1 MTGRYASAEG
11 YSLVEL
17 LLVLVAA
24 TTLISITL
32 PMTAVTTD
40 AERARHAAS
49 FVATRFRLARQ
60 QAVART
66 ASVGLV
72 FDQLN
77 GRWVV
82 RVCADANGN
91 GLRRSEVNASIDR
104 CFDGPHDL
112 ETMFPGVRVA
122 VDSWLQ
128 GPGGEPPSPDPVRF
142 GASNI
147 ASFSSSGSCTAGSL
161 FLRSAR
167 DVQYAVRIA
176 GITGR
181 TRILRYNPAAG
192 TWDEI

>member
-1 MTGRYASAEG
+1 MTGPYGSSAG
-11 YSLVEL
+11 YSLLEL
-17 LLVLVAA
+17 VLVLVAA
-24 TTLISITL
+24 TTFISVTL
-32 PMTAVTTD
+32 PMTATTTD

-60 QAVART
+60 QAVSRT

-72 FDQLN
+72 FDLVN

-82 RVCADANGN
+82 RVCADGNGN
-91 GLRRSEVNASIDR
+91 GLRRADVSAGVDPCPE
-104 CFDGPHDL
+104 GPHDL

-122 VDSWLQ
+122 VDSSLQ
-128 GPGGEPPSPDPVRF
+128 GPGGEPASSDPVRF

-147 ASFSSSGSCTAGSL
+147 ASFSPSGSCTAGSL

-167 DVQYAVRIA
+167 NVQYAVRIA
-176 GITGR
+176 GVTGR
-181 TRILRYNPAAG
+181 TRILRYNPAAA

>member
-11 YSLVEL
+11 YSLIEL
-17 LLVLVAA
+17 LLVLIAA
-24 TTLISITL
+24 TTFISITL
-32 PMTAVTTD
+32 PMTAVSTD

-91 GLRRSEVNASIDR
+91 GLRRAEVNAGIDR
-104 CFDGPHDL
+104 CLDGPHDL

-122 VDSWLQ
+122 VDSSLQ
-128 GPGGEPPSPDPVRF
+128 GPGGEPGSPDPVRF

-167 DVQYAVRIA
+167 DVQYAVRVA
-176 GITGR
+176 GVTGR
-181 TRILRYNPAAG
+181 TRILRYNAAAG

>member
-1 MTGRYASAEG
+1 MTGRSASAEG

-17 LLVLVAA
+17 LLVLIAA

-40 AERARHAAS
+40 AERTRHAAS

-91 GLRRSEVNASIDR
+91 GLRRSEVNAGIDR

-122 VDSWLQ
+122 VDSTLQ
-128 GPGGEPPSPDPVRF
+128 GPGGEPGSPDPVRF
-142 GASNI
+142 GASDI
-147 ASFSSSGSCTAGSL
+147 ASFSASGSCTAGSL

-176 GITGR
+176 GVTGR

>member
-1 MTGRYASAEG
+1 MTGRYVSAGG

-24 TTLISITL
+24 TTFISITL

-91 GLRRSEVNASIDR
+91 GLRRAEVNAGIDR
-104 CFDGPHDL
+104 CLDGPHDL
-112 ETMFPGVRVA
+112 ETMFAGVRVA
-122 VDSWLQ
+122 VDSSLQ
-128 GPGGEPPSPDPVRF
+128 GPGGEPGSPDPVRF

-167 DVQYAVRIA
+167 DVQYAVRVA
-176 GITGR
+176 GVTGR
-181 TRILRYNPAAG
+181 TRILRYNAAARA
-192 TWDEI
+192 WDEI

>member
-1 MTGRYASAEG
+1 
-11 YSLVEL
+11 
-17 LLVLVAA
+17 
-24 TTLISITL
+24 
-32 PMTAVTTD
+32 VTTD

-66 ASVGLV
+66 AAVGLV

-91 GLRRSEVNASIDR
+91 GLRRSEVNARIDR

-122 VDSWLQ
+122 VDSLLQ

-147 ASFSSSGSCTAGSL
+147 ASFSPAGSCTAGSL

-176 GITGR
+176 GVTGR
-181 TRILRYNPAAG
+181 TRVLRYNPAAG
-192 TWDEI
+192 SWDEI

>member
-1 MTGRYASAEG
+1 MTGRDASADG

-17 LLVLVAA
+17 LLVLIAA

-32 PMTAVTTD
+32 PMTAVSTD

-77 GRWVV
+77 GRWIV

-91 GLRRSEVNASIDR
+91 GLRRSDVNAGIDR

-112 ETMFPGVRVA
+112 ETLFPGVRVA
-122 VDSWLQ
+122 VDSSLQ
-128 GPGGEPPSPDPVRF
+128 GPGGEPGSPDPVRF

-167 DVQYAVRIA
+167 DVQYAVRVA
-176 GITGR
+176 GVTGR
-181 TRILRYNPAAG
+181 TRILRYNAAAG
-192 TWDEI
+192 SWDEI

>member
-17 LLVLVAA
+17 LLVLIAA
-24 TTLISITL
+24 TTFISITL

-91 GLRRSEVNASIDR
+91 GLRRSEVTAGIDR
-104 CFDGPHDL
+104 CLDGPHDL
-112 ETMFPGVRVA
+112 ETLFPGVRVA
-122 VDSWLQ
+122 VDSSLQ
-128 GPGGEPPSPDPVRF
+128 GPGGEPGSPDPVRF

-167 DVQYAVRIA
+167 DVQYAVRVA

>member
-1 MTGRYASAEG
+1 MTGAHGSSAG
-11 YSLVEL
+11 YSLLEL
-17 LLVLVAA
+17 VLVLVAA
-24 TTLISITL
+24 TTFISVTL
-32 PMTAVTTD
+32 PMTAATAD

-72 FDQLN
+72 FDQVN

-82 RVCADANGN
+82 RVCVDANGN
-91 GLRRSEVNASIDR
+91 GLRRADVTGGVDPCPE
-104 CFDGPHDL
+104 GPHDL

-122 VDSWLQ
+122 VDSSLP
-128 GPGGEPPSPDPVRF
+128 GPGGEPASSDPVRF

-147 ASFSSSGSCTAGSL
+147 ASFSPSGSCTAGSL

-167 DVQYAVRIA
+167 NIQYAVRIA
-176 GITGR
+176 GVTGR
-181 TRILRYNPAAG
+181 TRILRHNPAAG
-192 TWDEI
+192 TWEEI